1 MFVGNLTKKD
11 WDRAGHFCK
20 ECDEAYTQPL
30 LLNRAS
36 AKKEW
41 ELQRT

>member
-1 MFVGNLTKKD
+1 MFVGNLTKKE

-20 ECDEAYTQPL
+20 ECEEAYAQPL

-41 ELQRT
+41 EVQRT